1 VAHRNGGFSYVALN
15 LQFREVLDKDFAMDR
30 TRFDQ
35 LNMILVC
42 GLPGSGKSHFSRSY
56 FQNTDRKRINR
67 KEIRRHLYE
76 MLNFGA
82 KWSEEY
88 FNESDEFLVK
98 HVERKTIEHLL
109 QGNQKLLVDNTSVTR
124 SSREA
129 YVQLAKRMRCSVG
142 VIFLDTPLKL
152 CLERNMQGHDPIPAV
167 ALTNLSAALELPTED
182 EGFREVLIIDN
193 Y

>member
-1 VAHRNGGFSYVALN
+1 
-15 LQFREVLDKDFAMDR
+15 MDR
-30 TRFDQ
+30 TRFDS
-35 LNMILVC
+35 LHVLLVC
-42 GLPGSGKSHFSRSY
+42 GLPASGKSHFSKSR
-56 FQNTDRKRINR
+56 FQNSDRKRINR

-76 MLNFGA
+76 MLNFGG
-82 KWSEEY
+82 KWAEEN

-109 QGNQKLLVDNTSVTR
+109 QGKHKLLIDNTSVTR

-129 YVQLAKRMRCSVG
+129 YVQLARRMHCNVG

-152 CLERNMQGHDPIPAV
+152 CLERNAQRQDPVPGLAI
-167 ALTNLSAALELPTED
+167 TNLAAALELPTED
-182 EGFREVLIIDN
+182 EGFRQIMILDD

>member
-1 VAHRNGGFSYVALN
+1 
-15 LQFREVLDKDFAMDR
+15 MDR
-30 TRFDQ
+30 ARLDS

-42 GLPGSGKSHFSRSY
+42 GLPGSGKSHFSKSH

-67 KEIRRHLYE
+67 KEIRRHLHE
-76 MLNFGA
+76 MLNFGE
-82 KWSEEY
+82 KWSEEN

-109 QGNQKLLVDNTSVTR
+109 QGKYKLLVDNTSVTK

-129 YVQLAKRMRCSVG
+129 YIHLAQRMHCNIG

-152 CLERNMQGHDPIPAV
+152 CLERNRQRHDPVPGLAI
-167 ALTNLSAALELPTED
+167 TNLSAALELPTED
-182 EGFREVLIIDN
+182 EGFREVIILDN